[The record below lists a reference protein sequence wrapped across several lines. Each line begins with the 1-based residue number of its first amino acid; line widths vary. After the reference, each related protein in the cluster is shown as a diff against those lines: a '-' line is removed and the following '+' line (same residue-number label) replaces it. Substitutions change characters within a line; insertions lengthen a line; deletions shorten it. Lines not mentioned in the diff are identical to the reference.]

1 MTGKDAHG
9 EAVADEA
16 HVPQELLDL
25 LASAAASKTVVR
37 KRRHA
42 SSATDGSVDP
52 TTAPDEEHTT
62 SHVCAMREEDN
73 EISAANIARR
83 APSPDTTE
91 SAVVGEE
98 LLRKLGIDSGGESTP
113 QD

>member
-1 MTGKDAHG
+1 MTS
-9 EAVADEA
+9 EDE
-16 HVPQELLDL
+16 VPPELRDL
-25 LASAAASKTVVR
+25 LARAAASRTVQRPRRKT
-37 KRRHA
+37 
-42 SSATDGSVDP
+42 SSAPHRAVDP
-52 TTAPDEEHTT
+52 MTASDAEPNVDD
-62 SHVCAMREEDN
+62 VRAAREEDN

-91 SAVVGEE
+91 SAAVGEE